1 MTATASRP
9 ALVIV
14 VDGEPAATE
23 LTRVRAADLR
33 LAQKQRDYLRAEA
46 ARAGREPDAVAL
58 EVDVVID
65 EHAAQARASYA
76 GLGATADGVTYVG
89 TPSGLKSLIE
99 DVYAAEVAD
108 AVVLRPVGGDR
119 TQQLIASLLA
129 A

>member
-1 MTATASRP
+1 MTATVSRP
-9 ALVIV
+9 ALVIA

-33 LAQKQRDYLRAEA
+33 
-46 ARAGREPDAVAL
+46 
-58 EVDVVID
+58 
-65 EHAAQARASYA
+65 AAQARASYA
-76 GLGATADGVTYVG
+76 SLGAATDGVTYVG
-89 TPSGLKSLIE
+89 TPSGLKSLID

-108 AVVLRPVGGDR
+108 AVVLRPVGGAR

>member
-1 MTATASRP
+1 MTATVSRP

-14 VDGEPAATE
+14 VDGEPAATA

-33 LAQKQRDYLRAEA
+33 IAQKERGYLRAEDE
-46 ARAGREPDAVAL
+46 RAGREPAPVAL

-76 GLGATADGVTYVG
+76 SLGSAADGVTYVG

-108 AVVLRPVGGDR
+108 AVVLRPVGGAR
-119 TQQLIASLLA
+119 TEQLIASLLA